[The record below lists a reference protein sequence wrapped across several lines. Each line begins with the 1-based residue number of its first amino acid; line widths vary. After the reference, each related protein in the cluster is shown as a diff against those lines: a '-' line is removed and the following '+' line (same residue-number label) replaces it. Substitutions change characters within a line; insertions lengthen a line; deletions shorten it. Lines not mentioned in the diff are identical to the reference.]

1 MAVVYPDGTRSEFAK
16 VTGLS
21 VPKGAV
27 IELTCGGG
35 GYGLAAER
43 RAEAV
48 LGDLR
53 EGYISE
59 AHARAHYPHAM
70 ADKAAE

>member
-1 MAVVYPDGTRSEFAK
+1 M
-16 VTGLS
+16 
-21 VPKGAV
+21 
-27 IELTCGGG
+27 IELTCGGGG